1 MALLAR
7 RPDAPL
13 HDLLDE
19 SGGAVQRAAA
29 LLREILVDPPANE
42 EVARELLRCE
52 QEADRITHDIIH
64 RLNGGAPRG
73 ARRRALIR
81 ADDGHQ
87 LATALDDIVDH
98 AEEAADQ
105 LILYRIE
112 APMEQALEL
121 ADILVGACEQVG
133 GALACLRTGVDLAPR
148 LVEIHR
154 LENEGDRCQPRRG
167 RVALRGRHRPDGR
180 DPLEGHLRRPRGRR
194 GLVREGRP
202 HPRGHRAAPA
212 VGAQGRRVRRPASC
226 AATAFL
232 PRRTAR
238 TARTWRSRPLS
249 PSRCAARAAPVR
261 SARWSG
267 PSPFTGS

>member
-1 MALLAR
+1 MTPDGSAGR
-7 RPDAPL
+7 RPDGPL

-29 LLREILVDPPANE
+29 LLREILGRPAGE
-42 EVARELLRCE
+42 QEVARELLRCE

-121 ADILVGACEQVG
+121 ADVLVG
-133 GALACLRTGVDLAPR
+133 GAASRSAARCACLRSGVDLAPR

-154 LENEGDRCQPRRG
+154 LENEGDRVSRDAVASLFEGGIDPMVVIRWKDIFDALEAAVDSCEKVAHILEG
-167 RVALRGRHRPDGR
+167 IALR
-180 DPLEGHLRRPRGRR
+180 RR
-194 GLVREGRP
+194 
-202 HPRGHRAAPA
+202 
-212 VGAQGRRVRRPASC
+212 
-226 AATAFL
+226 
-232 PRRTAR
+232 
-238 TARTWRSRPLS
+238 
-249 PSRCAARAAPVR
+249 
-261 SARWSG
+261 
-267 PSPFTGS
+267 